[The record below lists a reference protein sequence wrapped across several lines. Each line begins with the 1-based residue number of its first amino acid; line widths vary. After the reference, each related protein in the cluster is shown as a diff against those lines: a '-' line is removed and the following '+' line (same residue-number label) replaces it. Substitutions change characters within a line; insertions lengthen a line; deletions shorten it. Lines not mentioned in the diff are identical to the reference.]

1 MPPRFG
7 SVKKLV
13 VPGFGSV
20 RSGCFFCG
28 SLNDEEE
35 EEEEVVVSDVWSL
48 GSMKELVYMSSSSRD
63 FEGACSYLF

>member
-1 MPPRFG
+1 
-7 SVKKLV
+7 
-13 VPGFGSV
+13 
-20 RSGCFFCG
+20 
-28 SLNDEEE
+28 LNDEEEEE